1 MVKIIA
7 EVTYNF
13 YANTIRRD
21 NNVQI
26 VTSEN
31 EKSYYCQAIGTPFKK
46 DKENKDMS
54 LVCEF
59 KKLKSNLAKAIESYN
74 SFQQKYNVSSLQD
87 VVILEDKTTKKN
99 EELKSLRQTLELAK
113 TQGNNMLIDAIS
125 EMIAN
130 KEKE

>member
-7 EVTYNF
+7 EVTYSF

-46 DKENKDMS
+46 
-54 LVCEF
+54 
-59 KKLKSNLAKAIESYN
+59 
-74 SFQQKYNVSSLQD
+74 
-87 VVILEDKTTKKN
+87 
-99 EELKSLRQTLELAK
+99 
-113 TQGNNMLIDAIS
+113 
-125 EMIAN
+125 N
-130 KEKE
+130 KEKEVQFIVGGVVPYLSVFKTTTIREEDFANEKVKQYVVDNLNAELVEIMKEGLKERLENVNIK

>member
-13 YANTIRRD
+13 YSNTIRRD

-46 DKENKDMS
+46 DKE
-54 LVCEF
+54 
-59 KKLKSNLAKAIESYN
+59 KKVQFIVGGVAPYLSV
-74 SFQQKYNVSSLQD
+74 F
-87 VVILEDKTTKKN
+87 KTTTIREEDFANGKIKQYVTDN
-99 EELKSLRQTLELAK
+99 LNAELVEIMKEELKERLENISL
-113 TQGNNMLIDAIS
+113 N
-125 EMIAN
+125 
-130 KEKE
+130 

>member
-13 YANTIRRD
+13 YSNTIRRD

-46 DKENKDMS
+46 
-54 LVCEF
+54 
-59 KKLKSNLAKAIESYN
+59 
-74 SFQQKYNVSSLQD
+74 
-87 VVILEDKTTKKN
+87 
-99 EELKSLRQTLELAK
+99 
-113 TQGNNMLIDAIS
+113 
-125 EMIAN
+125 N
-130 KEKE
+130 KEKKVQFITGGVVPYLSVFKTLIIREENLINGKVKQYIIDNLNAELVEIMKEGLKERLENIQIK